1 MTEPVWLD
9 KDLILAL
16 YEDIVAATG
25 GAVGVR
31 DEGLLESPW
40 RGHGI
45 DLPMNRWATCWSS
58 QRRTP

>member
-25 GAVGVR
+25 GAFGVR
-31 DEGLLESPW
+31 DEGLLESALARPQ
-40 RGHGI
+40 
-45 DLPMNRWATCWSS
+45 NRFAYEQWATCWSS
-58 QRRTP
+58 RRRTP